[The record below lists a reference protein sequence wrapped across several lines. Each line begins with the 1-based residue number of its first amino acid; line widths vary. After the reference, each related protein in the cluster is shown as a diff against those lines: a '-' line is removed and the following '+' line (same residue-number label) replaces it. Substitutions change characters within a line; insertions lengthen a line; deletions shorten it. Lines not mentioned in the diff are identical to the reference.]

1 MDFPGGPV
9 AKTLPFQCRSH
20 MLCNAAKKRRKKK
33 ISFYWIYNDVCV
45 SNFLFKLILIELMVA
60 YDLKTLI
67 LPQNGMIIA
76 KQKMK

>member
-1 MDFPGGPV
+1 MQEPHAV
-9 AKTLPFQCRSH
+9 QCSQ
-20 MLCNAAKKRRKKK
+20 KEKEKK
-33 ISFYWIYNDVCV
+33 ISFYWLYNDVCV

-67 LPQNGMIIA
+67 LPLNGMMIA